1 MQFDHYHDDNDQLQ
15 SDSELLGEVLE
26 YLLRMPATHPTL
38 SIARKIKDHIEN
50 PTRQVQLKKTA
61 REARTAGLR
70 HGVNYSPAGAPVIE
84 AELDGDLLRLWTPD
98 IFKAEIEKVD
108 WSRTL
113 LNRLQATEKI
123 HLSPGPALFIP
134 PKEG

>member
-1 MQFDHYHDDNDQLQ
+1 M
-15 SDSELLGEVLE
+15 
-26 YLLRMPATHPTL
+26 
-38 SIARKIKDHIEN
+38 
-50 PTRQVQLKKTA
+50 
-61 REARTAGLR
+61 R